1 MLVILL
7 KAQYCYCTGQ
17 VIEHVFPILL
27 DCCCFVSPYAS
38 ILSPILVL
46 VFTSKLSCLTK
57 YQVDQGVLYLCE
69 VIKQVNEQ
77 RQSKSWY
84 LLRARTLQI
93 CSSYLSLDTAALPHA
108 QRTSIKQ
115 HGLLRYTKQDIGFLS
130 YMSHSKD
137 VDLRPLYVSQV

>member
-1 MLVILL
+1 M
-7 KAQYCYCTGQ
+7 
-17 VIEHVFPILL
+17 FPILL
-27 DCCCFVSPYAS
+27 DCYCFVSPHAS
-38 ILSPILVL
+38 IISSILVL
-46 VFTSKLSCLTK
+46 VFTSKLSFLTK

-69 VIKQVNEQ
+69 VINEVNEQ

-115 HGLLRYTKQDIGFLS
+115 HGLLTYAKQNIGFLS

-137 VDLRPLYVSQV
+137 VELRLLYVSQV